1 MACGGLKFLEKDIKT
16 KNKNYTERVLDLA
29 LDMMR
34 CVETNTFDMGVKLT
48 LKIGVHHGN
57 CTYGVIGYHK
67 PQFSLMGD
75 TVNTTSRHCTTGD
88 PGCIVLSFAAQ
99 ARINHSKYPNLQK
112 KSVSM
117 KGKGALDVYMLN
129 KDAIQKINNP
139 TFFGEHV
146 VNNPLNNIIEP
157 GKHPLS
163 KESPSSELAGK
174 RQVQNR
180 RGTDGNKPGFF
191 SPMGQSGSLSNP
203 FAIQP
208 IAVNNDSLHHSV
220 LRNQTQNKTEPPK
233 EPIPQ
238 LVTESDGDFTD
249 RALNNTNRG
258 PLSQP
263 DQLHSLKSRNPLD
276 LELTPTNA
284 MKQASSPNFVKSD
297 EDILRNVKRA
307 ATFAHSESKA
317 ESLADASIE
326 ELQDSESDNEM
337 ELKNEQTEKITNIM
351 KSCAGYLYGFRKE
364 KFSLEKFYNK
374 QMRIKYK
381 WKVKKTLVVIT
392 AMIFVQEVLLWISF
406 TLGEGVDQVRIGFF
420 AWVFLS
426 FIYLMLSSKV
436 YKPIVLMLIFTKTAL
451 CILDLTLVHVKSSIK
466 QERKD
471 LSYYT
476 ILFTSLID
484 SLIFISIGIYPV
496 TELFILNAISLV
508 SVSVVTVAFRSEDPA
523 LLSILLSI
531 LYFYVFNFIDIINHF
546 DTEITAFFNY
556 IKIEQRG
563 YYLNTFVDRLLP
575 KHIKGV
581 SNCGTEVYENVTLLF
596 ADIVGYTEYSAGKN
610 PRQVVDLLSQLFTSF
625 DKECNKLNLYKLY
638 TIGDCYVVMSFLDKY
653 NRKTPK
659 EEANDVVQ
667 LAMFMIST
675 IFKVRTKINFEKLN
689 MRIGIHTG
697 TVFGGVI
704 GTDIVRFDLYGPDV
718 LTANKMESGGE
729 PGRINLSEVTKYLL
743 DELET
748 TNYTFEPHKEI
759 EIKSLNRK
767 YQSFF
772 LNFQEDKMV

>member
-317 ESLADASIE
+317 ESLADVSIE

-420 AWVFLS
+420 AWVF
-426 FIYLMLSSKV
+426 
-436 YKPIVLMLIFTKTAL
+436 PIIHLPHAL
-451 CILDLTLVHVKSSIK
+451 F
-466 QERKD
+466 Q
-471 LSYYT
+471 
-476 ILFTSLID
+476 SLQA
-484 SLIFISIGIYPV
+484 YCV
-496 TELFILNAISLV
+496 N
-508 SVSVVTVAFRSEDPA
+508 
-523 LLSILLSI
+523 
-531 LYFYVFNFIDIINHF
+531 
-546 DTEITAFFNY
+546 
-556 IKIEQRG
+556 
-563 YYLNTFVDRLLP
+563 
-575 KHIKGV
+575 
-581 SNCGTEVYENVTLLF
+581 
-596 ADIVGYTEYSAGKN
+596 ADIYKDSFVHSRFDSRACQKQHQAGKERSIILHN
-610 PRQVVDLLSQLFTSF
+610 P
-625 DKECNKLNLYKLY
+625 LYK
-638 TIGDCYVVMSFLDKY
+638 F
-653 NRKTPK
+653 NRLT
-659 EEANDVVQ
+659 N
-667 LAMFMIST
+667 
-675 IFKVRTKINFEKLN
+675 
-689 MRIGIHTG
+689 IH
-697 TVFGGVI
+697 
-704 GTDIVRFDLYGPDV
+704 
-718 LTANKMESGGE
+718 
-729 PGRINLSEVTKYLL
+729 
-743 DELET
+743 
-748 TNYTFEPHKEI
+748 
-759 EIKSLNRK
+759 LNRDLPSNRALHPK
-767 YQSFF
+767 RDLASICVSSNSCLQIRRPSIAIDPPLNPLF
-772 LNFQEDKMV
+772 LRI